1 MAYTIPARTSKKGG
15 QIPEIIVDDEFKDL
29 VARMIVYLQGQSR
42 YPTVLVNG
50 RGVMLHRL
58 LWTAKHGSC
67 PKMLDH
73 INGDICDCRLANL
86 RPTGRSLNMQN
97 RRRRK
102 PTRLGLPMGVGIAKE
117 AKTRPYFAHIMA
129 RGKRRHLGCY
139 ATPEEAHAVHT
150 AMKFMLMLVESALC
164 A

>member
-1 MAYTIPARTSKKGG
+1 MAYTIPARISKKGSP
-15 QIPEIIVDDEFKDL
+15 IPEITVDEEFKDL
-29 VARMIVYLQGQSR
+29 VDGMIVHLQGKSR
-42 YPTVLVNG
+42 YPGVLVND

-58 LWTAKHGSC
+58 LWAAKHGSC

-73 INGDICDCRLANL
+73 INGNIYDCRLANL

-97 RRRRK
+97 RRRRQ

-139 ATPEEAHAVHT
+139 ATPEEAHAVH
-150 AMKFMLMLVESALC
+150 AAVKFMLILVESALC